1 MPCCIIFT
9 KLSATVKLYNLKVRN
24 GWFNTIFTQLLK
36 LQREMLP
43 KENTLPYSTY
53 ATKRMIK
60 SLSLDYEMIHACNN
74 YCILYRGKYKNKFEF
89 PTCGKS
95 RLKVDAHSR
104 KVHIGVLSKMLR
116 YFSIVPSLNKMYKH
130 EFEIL

>member
-1 MPCCIIFT
+1 
-9 KLSATVKLYNLKVRN
+9 
-24 GWFNTIFTQLLK
+24 
-36 LQREMLP
+36 MLP
-43 KENTLPYSTY
+43 KENTLPDTTY

-104 KVHIGVLSKMLR
+104 KVHIGVLKKVLR
-116 YFSIVPSLNKMYKH
+116 YFSIVPSLNKNV
-130 EFEIL
+130 